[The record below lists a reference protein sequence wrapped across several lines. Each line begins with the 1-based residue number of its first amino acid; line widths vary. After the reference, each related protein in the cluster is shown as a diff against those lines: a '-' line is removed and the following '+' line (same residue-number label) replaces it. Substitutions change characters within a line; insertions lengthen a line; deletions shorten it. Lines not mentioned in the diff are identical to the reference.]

1 VTDLVDN
8 IGDQPSD
15 EMSEYLQM
23 FMDETEEQLED
34 LVEVLLVLERE
45 PDSVDELNEAFR
57 LIHSIKGSS
66 GMMGFDNITM
76 LTHHLDANACSVFGQ
91 TRRSEARRCCSRS
104 WHRQLKGSGNLRVR
118 RPPPNQPRRRQR
130 GQKPRSSPRTRP
142 KPPP

>member
-1 VTDLVDN
+1 MTDPLDKLP
-8 IGDQPSD
+8 DQPSD

-23 FMDETEEQLED
+23 FLDETEEQLED

-76 LTHHLDANACSVFGQ
+76 LTHHLESRFEAF
-91 TRRSEARRCCSRS
+91 RSGLARLDEPTMNLVLRCID
-104 WHRQLKGSGNLRVR
+104 
-118 RPPPNQPRRRQR
+118 
-130 GQKPRSSPRTRP
+130 
-142 KPPP
+142 